1 MPFFFLALFAA
12 AAASLAGR
20 EAVRVARLSAA
31 LGARAALLTACWLA
45 CAIGSGVAA
54 WLGARIVGWIA
65 QDARAVLVPVALL
78 LAAGELALLRP
89 ARAPAEPTR
98 SFGAIA
104 IVLGTAQLTSAAGL
118 LTLTLAASSAVPQ
131 LTALGGALGSGA
143 VLTAAW
149 RAGREWEARLP
160 LLTLRWA
167 VAGLLLLSALATG
180 LWGHGLLD

>member
-31 LGARAALLTACWLA
+31 LGARAALLTAC
-45 CAIGSGVAA
+45 

>member
-1 MPFFFLALFAA
+1 MPSFFLALFAA

-89 ARAPAEPTR
+89 ARPPAEPTR

-131 LTALGGALGSGA
+131 LTASCGKHGTRSK
-143 VLTAAW
+143 